1 MSNIAYRYSVGDTVK
16 FKVRFHP
23 SASCELKKL
32 AGSTAKITGYAPAY
46 NNRPHY
52 HLNGVNSTAY
62 PETCFSGLT
71 TEPVNF
77 LYRDGASQVDT
88 EQGSETKCDT

>member
-1 MSNIAYRYSVGDTVK
+1 MSIIHYKYNVGDVVK

-32 AGSTAKITGYAPAY
+32 AGTTAKITGHAPAY
-46 NNRPHY
+46 NNKPHY

-62 PETCFSGLT
+62 PETCFSGLA
-71 TEPVNF
+71 TELVNS
-77 LYRDGASQVDT
+77 LCRDEAPQVDT
-88 EQGSETKCDT
+88 EQGNETKCDT